1 MVMSDGPMKNISGK
15 TRVLGIFGDPVAHSL
30 SPLMQNA
37 ALRQA
42 GIDAVYVPFH
52 VRPEQLGGAIAA
64 LKALGLW
71 GVNVTIPHK
80 EAVVALLDQVD
91 GPAQLIGAVNTIV
104 NRDGLLHGYNTDA
117 GGFLDS
123 LRCDLNFD
131 PGGRRV
137 LLLGAGGACRAA
149 LVALAEQGASWVGV
163 ANRNKERAQKLVS
176 DFSLHFPGTAFA
188 FFPLADGEELH
199 KATAESDLLVNTTSL
214 GLHGE
219 DIPLP
224 WEFIPPKVRIYD
236 MVYRPGGTPLFR
248 RALDLGLL
256 VTDGLGMLAAQGER
270 AFHLWTGQKA
280 AHGLMKDRL
289 LTALRDK

>member
-1 MVMSDGPMKNISGK
+1 MLSDEQMKDISGK
-15 TRVLGIFGDPVAHSL
+15 TRILGIFGDPVAHSL

-52 VRPEQLGGAIAA
+52 VRPEQLRGAVAA
-64 LKALGLW
+64 LKALGIW

-80 EAVVALLDQVD
+80 EAVLPLLDQVD
-91 GPAQLIGAVNTIV
+91 KQAQLIGAVNTIV
-104 NRDGLLHGYNTDA
+104 NRDGVLHGYNTDA

-123 LRCDLNFD
+123 LRSDLDFD

-149 LVALAEQGASWVGV
+149 LVALAEQGVAWLGI
-163 ANRNKERAQKLVS
+163 ANRNLERAQKLIA
-176 DFSLHFPGTAFA
+176 DFSLHFPGTTFA
-188 FFPLADGEELH
+188 FLPLAEGQELQ
-199 KATAESDLLVNTTSL
+199 KAVAEADLLVNTTSL

-224 WEFIPPKVRIYD
+224 WVFIPPKMRIYD
-236 MVYRPGGTPLFR
+236 MVYRQGGTPLYR
-248 RALDLGLL
+248 RAEDQGLL

-270 AFHLWTGQKA
+270 AFYLWTSQKA
-280 AHGLMKDRL
+280 APGLMKDRL
-289 LTALRDK
+289 LTALRDN